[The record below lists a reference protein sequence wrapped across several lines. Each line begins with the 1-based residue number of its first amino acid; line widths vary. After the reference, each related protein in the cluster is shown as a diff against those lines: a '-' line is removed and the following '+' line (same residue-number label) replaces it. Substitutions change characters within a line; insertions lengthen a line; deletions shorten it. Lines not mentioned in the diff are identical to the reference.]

1 MERGNYDFPIDVTT
15 QDEIG
20 YLASRFQDMREKQ
33 RAYVSSLEEVARL
46 KTEFISVTSHEL
58 RTPLSVIRGYHELFI
73 GEKLGP
79 LTPPQK
85 EALEAIGD
93 CARTLNRIAEDA
105 TRVAQIEGDR
115 LQLSLGQRS
124 VDGLIRRAVEAAKG
138 EARERKVTVR
148 VRPPDEELSV
158 RADQSRLTE
167 ALTNLITNGIR
178 FTPDGGTVEVG
189 ARAEGPL
196 VAIEVSDTGI
206 GIPADQQKHLFAR
219 PLMLR
224 NSQNHHSS
232 ATLAFNSAGL
242 GLGLSIAQ
250 GIVQRHGG
258 TIEVQS
264 KEGKGSTFTV
274 RLPMTEVTAKEA
286 A

>member
-1 MERGNYDFPIDVTT
+1 MERGNYDFPIDIAAR
-15 QDEIG
+15 DEIG
-20 YLASRFQDMREKQ
+20 YLAARFRDMREKQ
-33 RAYVSSLEEVARL
+33 RAYVASLEEVARL

-58 RTPLSVIRGYHELFI
+58 RTPLSVIRGYHELFA

-79 LTPPQK
+79 LTAPQK
-85 EALEAIGD
+85 EALQAIGD
-93 CARTLNRIAEDA
+93 CAGTLNRIAEDA

-115 LQLSLGQRS
+115 LHLSLAERS
-124 VDGLIRRAVEAAKG
+124 VDGVISRAVERAKG
-138 EARERKVTVR
+138 EAKGRNVAVKIV
-148 VRPPDEELSV
+148 PPEEELSV
-158 RADQSRLTE
+158 RADMSRLVE

-178 FTPDGGTVEVG
+178 FTPDGGAVQVG
-189 ARAEGPL
+189 ARSENGHVL
-196 VAIEVSDTGI
+196 IEVADTGI
-206 GIPADQQKHLFAR
+206 GIPASQQKHLFAR

-232 ATLAFNSAGL
+232 ATLEFNSAGL

-258 TIEVQS
+258 TIEVKS
-264 KEGKGSTFTV
+264 TEGKGSVFTV
-274 RLPMTEVTAKEA
+274 RLPMADVTAEEA